1 MNLQDSVEASVEV
14 DGGVGC
20 ITAVGASVFGR
31 PVWPSAYHDFVH
43 AIDRVAWVRDRLMR
57 ADFELVAVPEDGA
70 YMFLREVMT
79 RVESSWHLYA
89 VPKDQRDN
97 TLAALALLHL
107 PVKCVVM
114 PHGGGE
120 DDVEEEVRVNSL

>member
-1 MNLQDSVEASVEV
+1 MNLQDSVEALIEG
-14 DGGVGC
+14 DGGLGR

-31 PVWPSAYHDFVH
+31 PVLPSAYHDFVH

-79 RVESSWHLYA
+79 RVESSWRLYA
-89 VPKDQRDN
+89 VPEDQRDN
-97 TLAALALLHL
+97 TLAALALLHM
-107 PVKCVVM
+107 PVKCVVV